1 MSKVYA
7 PQVPSKYDPATKLW
21 VPTLNLDHAKS
32 FGEVVVMLPPN
43 ANRLHINPL
52 VTALRDQMKDFTEE
66 DYIIA
71 VGDPSLI
78 GIANLAVPD
87 YGDAVELLPDEI
99 PVFWACGVTPQSA
112 ILNAQP
118 AFCITHAPGC
128 MLITDLFN
136 HQLASF

>member
-21 VPTLNLDHAKS
+21 VPSINLEPATA

-52 VTALRDQMKDFTEE
+52 ILALREQMKEFNKD

-78 GIANLAVPD
+78 AAASCIAVRKTA
-87 YGDAVELLPDEI
+87 GLLRILKWDRQTSSYI
-99 PVFWACGVTPQSA
+99 PVEANV
-112 ILNAQP
+112 
-118 AFCITHAPGC
+118 
-128 MLITDLFN
+128 
-136 HQLASF
+136 

>member
-21 VPTLNLDHAKS
+21 VPSINLDPAKT

-52 VTALRDQMKDFTEE
+52 IVALREQMKDFTAD
-66 DYIIA
+66 DYVIA

-78 GIANLAVPD
+78 AAASCIAVRKTGGLLRVLKWD
-87 YGDAVELLPDEI
+87 RQTGSYISVE
-99 PVFWACGVTPQSA
+99 
-112 ILNAQP
+112 AQ
-118 AFCITHAPGC
+118 
-128 MLITDLFN
+128 L
-136 HQLASF
+136 

>member
-21 VPTLNLDHAKS
+21 LPSINLDPAKT

-52 VTALRDQMKDFTEE
+52 IVALRDQMKEFTED
-66 DYIIA
+66 DYIVA

-78 GIANLAVPD
+78 AAASCIAVRKT
-87 YGDAVELLPDEI
+87 GGLLRILKWDRQTRAYI
-99 PVFWACGVTPQSA
+99 PVEVN
-112 ILNAQP
+112 I
-118 AFCITHAPGC
+118 
-128 MLITDLFN
+128 
-136 HQLASF
+136 

>member
-21 VPTLNLDHAKS
+21 VPSINLEPANA
-32 FGEVVVMLPPN
+32 FGEIVVMLPPN

-52 VTALRDQMKDFTEE
+52 IIALREQMKDFTKD

-78 GIANLAVPD
+78 AAASCIAVRKTS
-87 YGDAVELLPDEI
+87 GLLRILKWDRQTSSYI
-99 PVFWACGVTPQSA
+99 PVEANV
-112 ILNAQP
+112 
-118 AFCITHAPGC
+118 
-128 MLITDLFN
+128 
-136 HQLASF
+136 

>member
-21 VPTLNLDHAKS
+21 VPSINLDPANT

-52 VTALRDQMKDFTEE
+52 IVALREQMKDFNEN
-66 DYIIA
+66 DYIVA

-78 GIANLAVPD
+78 AAASCIAVRKTN
-87 YGDAVELLPDEI
+87 GLLKILKWDRQTGSYI
-99 PVFWACGVTPQSA
+99 PVEVQ
-112 ILNAQP
+112 I
-118 AFCITHAPGC
+118 
-128 MLITDLFN
+128 
-136 HQLASF
+136 